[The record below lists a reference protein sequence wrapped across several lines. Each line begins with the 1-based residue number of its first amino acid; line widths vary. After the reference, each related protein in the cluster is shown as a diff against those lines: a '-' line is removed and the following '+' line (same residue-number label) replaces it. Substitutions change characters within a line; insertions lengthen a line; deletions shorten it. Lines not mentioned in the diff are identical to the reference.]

1 MHPKRLVARSG
12 AGSSLAFGAPDSVR
26 GSLMST
32 SLTSIGYRNGN
43 GLGPHG
49 NGNGAARPRVLFV
62 CTENSNRSQMAEGF
76 ARMHGAGVLIAESAG
91 ARPATRVAP
100 RAVAAMAE
108 RGYDM
113 TAHHA
118 RSLVVAGA
126 GPWDYI
132 VTMGAGDACQ
142 WVPVIEQIEWEIPDP
157 AKLSDDAFRAVR
169 DQIENAVL
177 ELLARIAVSSKQ

>member
-1 MHPKRLVARSG
+1 MT
-12 AGSSLAFGAPDSVR
+12 SSLP
-26 GSLMST
+26 
-32 SLTSIGYRNGN
+32 SIGYRNGN
-43 GLGPHG
+43 GYGPHT
-49 NGNGAARPRVLFV
+49 NGTGSARPRVLFV
-62 CTENSNRSQMAEGF
+62 CLENSNRSQMAEGF
-76 ARMHGAGVLIAESAG
+76 ARMHGAGLLIAESAG
-91 ARPATRVAP
+91 SRPATRVNP

-113 TAHHA
+113 TLHHA
-118 RSLVVAGA
+118 RSLIIAGA

-132 VTMGAGDACQ
+132 VTMGVGEACQ

-177 ELLARIAVSSKQ
+177 ELLARISVSRKS

>member
-1 MHPKRLVARSG
+1 M
-12 AGSSLAFGAPDSVR
+12 
-26 GSLMST
+26 T
-32 SLTSIGYRNGN
+32 SPMTSIGYRNGN
-43 GLGPHG
+43 GPGPHS
-49 NGNGAARPRVLFV
+49 NGNGAARPRILFV

-76 ARMHGAGVLIAESAG
+76 ARMHGAGLLIAESAG
-91 ARPATRVAP
+91 SRPATRVNP

-132 VTMGAGDACQ
+132 VTMGSSDICQ
-142 WVPVIEQIEWEIPDP
+142 WVPVIGHIEWEIPDP

-177 ELLARIAVSSKQ
+177 ELLARISVNGKR

>member
-1 MHPKRLVARSG
+1 VT
-12 AGSSLAFGAPDSVR
+12 SSLP
-26 GSLMST
+26 
-32 SLTSIGYRNGN
+32 SIGYRSGNGYEPRTNGN
-43 GLGPHG
+43 GS
-49 NGNGAARPRVLFV
+49 ARPRVLFV
-62 CTENSNRSQMAEGF
+62 CHENSIRSQMAEGF
-76 ARMHGAGVLIAESAG
+76 ARMHGAGLLVAESAG
-91 ARPATRVAP
+91 PRPATRVNP
-100 RAVAAMAE
+100 RAVAAMSE

-118 RSLVVAGA
+118 RSLIVAGA

-132 VTMGAGDACQ
+132 VTMGVGDACQ

-177 ELLARIAVSSKQ
+177 ELLAKISVGRKL